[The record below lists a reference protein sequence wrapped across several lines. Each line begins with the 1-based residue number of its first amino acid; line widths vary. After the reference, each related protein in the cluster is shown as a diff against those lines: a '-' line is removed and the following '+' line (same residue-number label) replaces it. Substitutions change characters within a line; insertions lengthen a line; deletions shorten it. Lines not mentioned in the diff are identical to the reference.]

1 MSSELDSSTAMT
13 ACLLSDKKIIII
25 LEPKCYR
32 FLIALYHSNIL
43 TYYTYSFAST
53 ESKVKNPLTL

>member
-1 MSSELDSSTAMT
+1 MSSELDSSTAVT

-32 FLIALYHSNIL
+32 FLIAL
-43 TYYTYSFAST
+43 
-53 ESKVKNPLTL
+53 